1 MIDARVHIGQ
11 VCFDN
16 PVMVAS
22 GTFGYAVEFEGLVD
36 INAIG
41 AIVTKT
47 VTLEPRPGNPP
58 PRIVETPSGMIN
70 SIGLPNVGVEQ
81 FITEKMPFLSTLTT
95 RIIVNVAGKVNE
107 EFAQIVARLDE
118 VPGIDGYELNY
129 SCPNVKEGG
138 LSFSADPAIAEKVT
152 KLVRQ
157 KTKRLVI
164 AKLTPNVTSIGE
176 IGQAVQNGGA
186 DAISAINTLVGMAVD
201 INSRKPKIATITG
214 GLSGPAIKPVALA
227 KVFELVQCVNIPVIA
242 IGGIMSWQDA
252 LEFLIVGARA
262 IQVGTANFMDPGAAT
277 KILDGLLSY
286 CRENGISRIVD
297 VIGTLKT

>member
-1 MIDARVHIGQ
+1 MIDARIQIGH
-11 VCFDN
+11 VSFDN

-22 GTFGYAVEFEGLVD
+22 GTFGYAKEFEGLVD

-47 VTLEPRPGNPP
+47 VTLEPRSGNPP

-81 FITEKMPFLSTLTT
+81 FIIEKMPFLSALTT
-95 RIIVNVAGKVNE
+95 RLIVNVAGKVGE
-107 EFAQIVARLDE
+107 EFAELVKRLDE

-138 LSFSADPAIAEKVT
+138 LSFSSDPAIAEKVT
-152 KLVRQ
+152 RLVR
-157 KTKRLVI
+157 KNTDRLLI

-242 IGGIMSWQDA
+242 IGGIMTWQDA

-262 IQVGTANFMDPGAAT
+262 VQVGTANFMDPSAAT
-277 KILDGLLSY
+277 TILDGLLVY
-286 CRENGISRIVD
+286 CRENGINRIVD